1 MTRYLLDTN
10 ICIFLLKNLY
20 GVTERIKKAGCEN
33 CYVSDITLAELY
45 YGASNSGRKEEKM
58 QGVRC
63 IEDLFTVLPI
73 HDVLETYADV
83 KSDLRRNGQLIDDFD
98 LLIGSTAVAYGL
110 VLVTENVR
118 HLSRI
123 PGITIENWIERGV

>member
-10 ICIFLLKNLY
+10 ICIFLLKNFY

-83 KSDLRRNGQLIDDFD
+83 KSDFKAERSALFDDF
-98 LLIGSTAVAYGL
+98 
-110 VLVTENVR
+110 
-118 HLSRI
+118 
-123 PGITIENWIERGV
+123 